1 MKKYQMKVYPKGL
14 GRNVYRVLEI
24 CGKDTLMELCDAI
37 MDAFDFID
45 EHLYEFCIENGP
57 YQPGNYHRQ
66 PDPDFPEDKSANI
79 ALNRLRLQKG
89 QKFLL
94 HYDFGDDWIFVI
106 TVQKIMETNQYTS
119 ATILKSKGSVEQYPD
134 YDEEEWDDD
143 EE

>member
-24 CGKDTLMELCDAI
+24 CGKDTLMDLCDTI
-37 MDAFDFID
+37 MDAFDFTD
-45 EHLYEFCIENGP
+45 EHLYEFCIDNGP
-57 YQPGNYHRQ
+57 NQPGNYHRQ
-66 PDPDFPEDKSANI
+66 PDPDFPGDKSANI

-119 ATILKSKGSVEQYPD
+119 ATILKSKGRVEQYPD